1 MKRLLLATAASA
13 LVLSTTGARADIT
26 YVPSMADRMEPL
38 WMPIFS
44 GGIVFGLAVY
54 VTLRIWR
61 VVRARGRQ

>member
-1 MKRLLLATAASA
+1 MKRLLPATMPCV
-13 LVLSTTGARADIT
+13 LVLYTAVARADIT

-54 VTLRIWR
+54 LALRTWR
-61 VVRARGRQ
+61 AIRRTRQ